1 MNSSSTGKTVSLQIS
16 LESRKPMK
24 KIESATFVV
33 GSGLE
38 GDRHTT
44 SNTRRQD
51 NQVLL
56 MDEETLNELGLEHG
70 IIKENVT
77 SSGIDVASLKAGQ
90 LVALGDEAVLR
101 ISRVCDPCSRMEEVR
116 PGLRAE
122 LKGKRGMLASVDN
135 GGTVRV
141 GDPIRLL

>member
-1 MNSSSTGKTVSLQIS
+1 MDSSITGQTVSLHIS
-16 LESRKPMK
+16 KESRQPMTK
-24 KIESATFVV
+24 VESATFVV
-33 GSGLE
+33 GSGME
-38 GDRHTT
+38 GHRHST
-44 SNTRRQD
+44 SITGRQD

-56 MDEETLNELGLEHG
+56 MDEETLKVLDLEHG

-77 SSGIDVASLKAGQ
+77 SSGIEVASLKAGQ
-90 LVALGDEAVLR
+90 RVALGDEVVLR
-101 ISRVCDPCSRMEEVR
+101 ISRECAPCSRMDEIR

-122 LKGKRGMLASVDN
+122 LNGRRGMLASVDL

>member
-90 LVALGDEAVLR
+90 LVALGDKVVLR
-101 ISRVCDPCSRMEEVR
+101 ISRVCDPCSRMEEIR